1 MKREASRTIQPSKDA
16 KSASSAARP
25 GLRTLAESTR
35 IPTPEPP
42 SPDHL
47 SGISFRESDPCRMPH
62 RHAHNC
68 LLCFHNLTNSFSR
81 NPFPLTSIQIAGG
94 CHPLAEQLSK
104 PKLEPKSPNSSL
116 TNNFSVKLGAGLL
129 VRVPPASCRPLLP
142 ISYSRSS
149 ARLHVKAIP
158 IARAVALRYSV
169 GSLGLRKLARRKLAS
184 GPTACRNDDWTKY
197 L

>member
-16 KSASSAARP
+16 QSAASASSAARP
-25 GLRTLAESTR
+25 GLQTLAGSTR

-42 SPDHL
+42 SLDHL
-47 SGISFRESDPCRMPH
+47 SGIFFRESDPCRMPR
-62 RHAHNC
+62 RHAHSC

-104 PKLEPKSPNSSL
+104 PKLEPKPPNSSP
-116 TNNFSVKLGAGLL
+116 TNKFSVKPRAGLL
-129 VRVPPASCRPLLP
+129 VQVPPASCRPLLP
-142 ISYSRSS
+142 MSYSRSS

-169 GSLGLRKLARRKLAS
+169 GSLGLRKLVRRKLAS
-184 GPTACRNDDWTKY
+184 GPTACR
-197 L
+197 